1 MGDNEITLCYHGKQ
15 PPTGNFSSYGL
26 GRLMGDGV
34 LWRHNL
40 KVAINQ
46 LASWDGPTI
55 QLAFKA
61 MNLIEDMYELIPTL
75 MSNCEKLNVK
85 ILVRVLSRREKN
97 DNINKSRMPLLW

>member
-55 QLAFKA
+55 QFAFKA
-61 MNLIEDMYELIPTL
+61 MNLIEDMYELITDIDEQL
-75 MSNCEKLNVK
+75 REIECEDSCPCFIK
-85 ILVRVLSRREKN
+85 EGEE
-97 DNINKSRMPLLW
+97 